1 MEEIAIARAFHVASV
16 VVWIG
21 GVTMA
26 TVIFIPA
33 IRRSEFGEDWLAAF
47 HAIERRF
54 IWVARVAALI
64 VGVTGFYLVA
74 KLDLWSRFSS
84 IQFWWMDAMLG
95 LWLLFMIVLFVVYLR
110 ANASGRLWKRP
121 SVSSMR
127 AHYDFIRP
135 ALSTSGLCIHGH
147 LRLDSNALLHQPC
160 VGSERC

>member
-54 IWVARVAALI
+54 IWVARAAALI

-95 LWLLFMIVLFVVYLR
+95 LWLLFMIVLFVVEPLVLR
-110 ANASGRLWKRP
+110 GRFLNWARADP
-121 SVSSMR
+121 S
-127 AHYDFIRP
+127 AAF
-135 ALSTSGLCIHGH
+135 AWLQTGH
-147 LRLDSNALLHQPC
+147 ALLLILAFLTILGA
-160 VGSERC
+160 VAGSHGGSIPIVLLR